1 MLTNPS
7 VEWLFSQGDLF
18 APLYSRLPRV
28 NSGKHRLQKFRMLVP
43 TMIGAAPALEKL
55 GGRVPSCRFRALRP
69 FHQYTLLA

>member
-1 MLTNPS
+1 MVTACVLN
-7 VEWLFSQGDLF
+7 DL
-18 APLYSRLPRV
+18 PYSLRNGYDWRQAS
-28 NSGKHRLQKFRMLVP
+28 NSNDQKFRMLVP